1 MPMLMMPRGPDSEP
15 VEHRFQPRRIAAAGD
30 GLDVGAGDDAPF
42 PLQAGGGEDHH
53 MPWTTRRT
61 LLRRRLR

>member
-1 MPMLMMPRGPDSEP
+1 MPMLMMPRAPAAS
-15 VEHRFQPRRIAAAGD
+15 RSSTASSRCAIAATGD

-42 PLQAGGGEDHH
+42 ALQAGGGEDHH